1 MTLAQLAAIAQ
12 AELDGAGDIEI
23 DSVTDLA
30 GAHPRALVMVA
41 EPARVLA
48 ADDSP
53 AGALLLGP
61 GAPATRKPALRARNV
76 RAAFA
81 RVLTAFTA
89 PRPAAGIHPTAVVAA
104 DADLGADVTVGPSA
118 VIESQA
124 VIGAGSQVLA
134 GVTIGARARVG
145 AACTL
150 HPGVTVYPG
159 TVIGDRVIIHGGA
172 VIGSD
177 GFGYATEDGVHL
189 KIPHVG
195 RVVIEDDVE
204 IGANTTI
211 DRATLGETRIGR
223 GTKIDN
229 LVQIGHNV
237 TVGAGTLIVAQVG
250 ISGSVT
256 IGPGVVIAGQVGI
269 ADHRTIGAGAVVT
282 GQAGVTKDVPEG
294 ATVSGFPAQDRRQ
307 ELRLQ
312 ASLRRVPDL
321 IARVE
326 ALERRLAA
334 PPAPRAAG
342 RRRPRAR

>member
-12 AELDGAGDIEI
+12 VELDGAGDIEI
-23 DSVTDLA
+23 DGVTDLA
-30 GAHPRALVMVA
+30 SAHPRALVMVTD
-41 EPARVLA
+41 PARVPA

-61 GAPATRKPALRARNV
+61 GAPPTRKPALRARNV

-81 RVLTAFTA
+81 RVLTAFVP
-89 PRPAAGIHPTAVVAA
+89 PRPAAGVHATAVVAA
-104 DADLGADVTVGPSA
+104 DADLGAGVTVGPVA
-118 VIESQA
+118 IIESQA

-134 GVTIGARARVG
+134 GVAVGARARVG

-150 HPGVTVYPG
+150 HPGVTIYPDS
-159 TVIGDRVIIHGGA
+159 VIGDRVIIHGGA

-189 KIPHVG
+189 KIPHLG

-237 TVGAGTLIVAQVG
+237 TIGAGTVIVAQVG
-250 ISGSVT
+250 IAGSVT
-256 IGPGVVIAGQVGI
+256 IGPGVVLAGQVGV
-269 ADHRTIGAGAVVT
+269 ADHLSIGARAVATARAV
-282 GQAGVTKDVPEG
+282 VTKDVPEG
-294 ATVSGFPAQDRRQ
+294 TTVSGIPARDRLKD
-307 ELRLQ
+307 LRLQ
-312 ASLRRVPDL
+312 ASLRRVPELLD
-321 IARVE
+321 RVE

-334 PPAPRAAG
+334 RPAPRAAG